1 MIILSSRP
9 RGEARVKKFFK
20 KLFRLLLI
28 LILVVV
34 LGLGGLIGWLS
45 ATEFRP
51 APVET
56 LDTSF
61 TGDGVV
67 YAVPAGAELN
77 ILSWN
82 IGYAGLGK
90 GSDFVMDGGEHM
102 RAADKETV
110 EAYLAGIRKTIRD
123 GGYDAVLL
131 QEVDSDSSR
140 TYGIDET
147 AALASGCG
155 AYALNYACGYVP
167 NPSTYFIDPFGK
179 IHSGLLTCADH
190 VIEKSERHSLPCPF
204 SWPLRIVNLK
214 RCLLVSYLP
223 IEGSDKKLVLVN
235 LHLEAYDDGEGK
247 IAQTKQLMDFLRQ
260 EYEKG
265 NYVIAGGDFN
275 QVFPGA
281 LEAYPNTHPE
291 NWIPGV
297 LEESS
302 LPEGFSFAYDLSVPS
317 CRLLNQPY
325 DPSDTVNTQYYV
337 IDGLIVSPNV
347 TVRAVETLDLGFE
360 NSDHNPVRLSVTLG

>member
-1 MIILSSRP
+1 M
-9 RGEARVKKFFK
+9 KKFFK
-20 KLFRLLLI
+20 ILLI
-28 LILVVV
+28 LVLVLV
-34 LGLGGLIGWLS
+34 LALAGLIGWLS
-45 ATEFRP
+45 ATEYLP

-56 LDTSF
+56 LAPLSDAAT
-61 TGDGVV
+61 
-67 YAVPAGAELN
+67 AGLPQGEKLEL
-77 ILSWN
+77 LSWN

-90 GSDFVMDGGEHM
+90 GSDFVLDGGENM
-102 RAADKETV
+102 RAADKATV
-110 EAYLAGIRKTIRD
+110 QRYLAGVEKTIAD
-123 GGYDAVLL
+123 GNYDLVLL
-131 QEVDSDSSR
+131 QEVDTNSAR
-140 TYGIDET
+140 TYSINE
-147 AALASGCG
+147 AEKLAFGDAFC
-155 AYALNYACGYVP
+155 ALNYSCGYVP
-167 NPSTYFIDPFGK
+167 NPNTYFIDPFGK
-179 IHSGLLTCADH
+179 VHSGLMTCSDYA
-190 VIEKSERHSLPCPF
+190 VEKAERQALPCPF

-223 IEGSDKKLVLVN
+223 IEGSDAELVLVN

-247 IAQTKQLMDFLRQ
+247 IAQTKQLMDFLEE

-302 LPEGFSFAYDLSVPS
+302 LPEGFSFVYDLSVPS

-325 DPSDTVNTQYYV
+325 DPSDTANTQHYV

-347 TVRAVETLDLGFE
+347 TVEAAETLDLSFA
-360 NSDHNPVRLSVTLG
+360 NSDHNPVRLAFTLG